1 MGEWNGVDWVLAA
14 ILIFSIITAIQKG
27 FVRELISLASVV
39 AALVVAALGYP
50 RAAGWFA
57 DLTSSRE
64 VALAAGFL
72 TLFLGTLALGLL
84 VSAIAAKL
92 IRTVGLGWFD
102 RFLGGIFGLVRGI
115 VVDSVLL
122 MIAVAFAIK
131 PALVGRSQ
139 LAPYITTGARAVAL
153 AMPSDLR
160 AQFREGFE
168 KFKQGLSQGEKIT
181 TGH

>member
-1 MGEWNGVDWVLAA
+1 LAA
-14 ILIFSIITAIQKG
+14 ILVFSIIAAIQKG

-57 DLTSSRE
+57 DLTSSRQ
-64 VALAAGFL
+64 VAQAAGFL
-72 TLFLGTLALGLL
+72 TLFLCTLAFGLL
-84 VSAIAAKL
+84 VSVIAAKL

-102 RFLGGIFGLVRGI
+102 RFLGGIFGLVRG
-115 VVDSVLL
+115 VLVDSVLL

-131 PALVGRSQ
+131 PALVGRSE

-153 AMPSDLR
+153 AMPSELR
-160 AQFREGFE
+160 AQFRDGFE
-168 KFKQGLSQGEKIT
+168 RFRQGLSESEKT
-181 TGH
+181 NARH